1 MKRLI
6 CVLLSITLVLSLGA
20 CTKKP
25 SQTAA
30 PETTAPAVT
39 EASTEAPTETEVSAE
54 DAVGSYEDGVYRNEL
69 LGIQAA
75 FDETWYVASVEE
87 RLEVVGIVS
96 EAVTDDAIADM
107 LETNGTAMDLYA
119 VQGSGSSVN
128 LMLQKI
134 NFLQNVLISEEEYVN
149 QSMAQM
155 ETAMESIQ
163 VEDAVIEATTI
174 TFAGGEHP
182 AIAITGVQA
191 GLDFYEL
198 LVVVKSGGY
207 LGTVTAASYVE
218 NTTEEILGLF
228 EGL

>member
-6 CVLLSITLVLSLGA
+6 SLLLCVALVLSLGA

-30 PETTAPAVT
+30 PETTAPA
-39 EASTEAPTETEVSAE
+39 AAEAPTEAPVSAE
-54 DAVGSYEDGVYRNEL
+54 DAVGSYENGVYRNEM

-75 FDETWYVASVEE
+75 FDENWYVASVEE
-87 RLEVVGIVS
+87 RLEVVGAVS
-96 EAVTDDAIADM
+96 EVVTDEAIADM
-107 LETNGTAMDLYA
+107 LETSGTAMDLYA
-119 VQGSGSSVN
+119 IQASGNNVN

-134 NFLQNVLISEEEYVN
+134 NFLQNVLISEQEYVN
-149 QSMAQM
+149 QSLPQM
-155 ETAMESIQ
+155 DAAMKSIQ

-182 AIAITGVQA
+182 AIAISGTQG
-191 GLDFYEL
+191 GLNFYEL
-198 LVVVKSGGY
+198 MVVVKSGSY
-207 LGTVTAASYVE
+207 LGIVTAACYVE